1 MVTLKWKYEPIDFL
15 IKRQRDEEALKFLP
29 MIWNIPEDKK
39 IDKDDLETQKAFFG
53 EFITRRRAELEL
65 AEASA
70 TKVSMKE
77 ALFG

>member
-53 EFITRRRAELEL
+53 EFITRRR
-65 AEASA
+65 
-70 TKVSMKE
+70 
-77 ALFG
+77 